1 MTAKASKEMDDAIG
15 RAPELLTLEQRHKL
29 TGMYIALEIYSPAT
43 LPLRRIEAIGES
55 VADCVQMLKSRGLN
69 PVDFEY
75 TRVAA
80 Y

>member
-1 MTAKASKEMDDAIG
+1 MTAKASREMDEAIG

-29 TGMYIALEIYSPAT
+29 AGLYIALEIYSPAT

-55 VADCVQMLKSRGLN
+55 VADCARMLKSRGLN
-69 PVDFEY
+69 PTDFEY
-75 TRVAA
+75 TRLAA